1 MKVNPQVKSSKLPA
15 LIFFSQTKL
24 TKAEG
29 ACFFFFKDKT
39 CYIKNDKYWI
49 KNGYNLVHVTF
60 QCSTQL

>member
-15 LIFFSQTKL
+15 LIFFHKLNSQKQRVL
-24 TKAEG
+24 V
-29 ACFFFFKDKT
+29 FFFFKDKT
-39 CYIKNDKYWI
+39 WYIKNDKYLI